1 MFLYMYIYMKYNDI
15 TPNMMIS
22 LNNMIQ
28 RLYYELDIINVGSI
42 FMFLSNY

>member
-1 MFLYMYIYMKYNDI
+1 MKYNDI
-15 TPNMMIS
+15 TLNKMIS

-28 RLYYELDIINVGSI
+28 RIYYELDIINVGPI